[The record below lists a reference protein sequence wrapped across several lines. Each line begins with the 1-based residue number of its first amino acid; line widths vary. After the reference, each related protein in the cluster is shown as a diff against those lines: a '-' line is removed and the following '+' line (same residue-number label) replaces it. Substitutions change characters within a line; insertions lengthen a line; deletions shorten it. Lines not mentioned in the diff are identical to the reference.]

1 MNTGPRWTIFLGLL
15 LLSLLLPVSASA
27 EQPVR
32 KGRLALDAHLDRG
45 VSSGDASAQLGA
57 SLEYGLLEHLVLALG
72 YVYLDGL
79 DPLRA
84 HGAEAGVKYYIFGT
98 DLDLLASVF
107 VQPLFTESGLRFAFT
122 GKIAAEWQ
130 SPWWFFVGIEGAICF
145 EPASIGYLGGSYL
158 GVRF

>member
-1 MNTGPRWTIFLGLL
+1 MTAGPRRTALLVLL
-15 LLSLLLPVSASA
+15 LLSLLVPALAA
-27 EQPVR
+27 GEEAVR
-32 KGRLALDAHLDRG
+32 KGKLAVEAHLDRG
-45 VSSGDASAQLGA
+45 VSSGDVSAQLGA
-57 SLEYGLLEHLVLALG
+57 SLEYGLLEHLTLALG
-72 YVYLDGL
+72 YVYLDGR

-84 HGAEAGVKYYIFGT
+84 HGAEAGVKYYIFGS
-98 DLDLLASVF
+98 DLDLLASAS
-107 VQPLFTESGLRFAFT
+107 VQPLFTAGGLRVAFT